1 MACRACDGEGKKRGP
16 CRVIAYFY
24 DSFAVW
30 RRFEPKCGPG
40 APRVPCSA
48 VECTPATWS
57 ACSCACGSAT
67 PAAKNPTTSQSGT
80 TRNNQS
86 NQERV
91 IIPSCLVASVSW
103 FFFRNNKF
111 TVWVLFSFFCCFF
124 VSCVLFV
131 CVCVGVRVHNWLA
144 LDFVPVVIQLF
155 AIITEHY
162 NPSPRTALPFSSH
175 CCTLILRSDFQTR
188 SLSFFFPFSFSF
200 YLRFCTQ
207 FLASWSE
214 IPSLR
219 AAVLDSMC
227 AAVRRGEER
236 SDRSSRSPFWMSNI
250 RTGFRAIR
258 STKEPLLDRGNC
270 TTGHLCRAQNS
281 RCAKWI
287 PSFECRLIMSA
298 PLPHSPL

>member
-1 MACRACDGEGKKRGP
+1 MSRRISLLIFLPKQQVHCLGSVFVFLLFFCLL
-16 CRVIAYFY
+16 C
-24 DSFAVW
+24 SFCVCV
-30 RRFEPKCGPG
+30 RR
-40 APRVPCSA
+40 
-48 VECTPATWS
+48 S
-57 ACSCACGSAT
+57 ACSQLASTWFCPSSDSVVCHYNRALQSITEDGSPVLFT
-67 PAAKNPTTSQSGT
+67 LLY
-80 TRNNQS
+80 
-86 NQERV
+86 
-91 IIPSCLVASVSW
+91 IDPSIRFPNSVS
-103 FFFRNNKF
+103 
-111 TVWVLFSFFCCFF
+111 L
-124 VSCVLFV
+124 
-131 CVCVGVRVHNWLA
+131 
-144 LDFVPVVIQLF
+144 
-155 AIITEHY
+155 
-162 NPSPRTALPFSSH
+162 
-175 CCTLILRSDFQTR
+175 
-188 SLSFFFPFSFSF
+188 FFPFSFSF